1 MKTPFLISSTIV
13 AVLCAS
19 CMKEAEPTPQTTTTD
34 ESIISQNHD
43 TSNESVNATDEI
55 TFSSSKGS
63 INTIRAQRTLTK

>member
-13 AVLCAS
+13 AILCAS
-19 CMKEAEPTPQTTTTD
+19 CMKEAESTPQTTTD

-43 TSNESVNATDEI
+43 TSNEAVNATDEI